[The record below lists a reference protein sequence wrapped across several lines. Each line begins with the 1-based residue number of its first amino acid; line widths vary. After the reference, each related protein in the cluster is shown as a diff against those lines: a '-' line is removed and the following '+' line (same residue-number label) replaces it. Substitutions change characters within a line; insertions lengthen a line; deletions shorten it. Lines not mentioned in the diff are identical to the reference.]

1 MLQKQEWVK
10 TQDMLKSK
18 LILGDDFDWSFP
30 SMGSNSE
37 NNHSRG
43 KLKYIS
49 GVDISFLKEDPSIAS
64 VTVVVL
70 EADTF
75 LLSEKYCTLYSFFWT
90 QIRLVCQG
98 SVVLVCQDD
107 WSIVCLAGYR

>member
-64 VTVVVL
+64 VTV
-70 EADTF
+70 
-75 LLSEKYCTLYSFFWT
+75 T